1 MKRKSIVRGGGEDEN
16 GDGGTTKKHSSNSS
30 SNNKRKK
37 TKTNSS
43 PSPPVIGTVA
53 TRTRRQTKAIASSWN
68 QPLSILINI
77 MSYADPETI
86 RLLCCVSKQF
96 YDLITNNPGL
106 EHNRV
111 IPLLQISPAED
122 QEDDKGRQ
130 GRLLKQL
137 DRNQNRLHHIRA
149 MKVINPNQFRY
160 SHCDELSR
168 LVNTLQQRFT
178 GVVAL
183 DLSSLRFT
191 KTVFT
196 NCFFLATLRAMLPNL
211 REIDLSSSNIQ
222 SHQLEEFAEECSR
235 LEKITYNHSSD
246 PWGSCSISR
255 TCMDG
260 KHMSPAKNL
269 REIYMDDSDFYAG
282 GAGWSRK
289 KMSDLEN
296 DEYSDIFLFHKCSKG
311 LERVSIKN
319 AKNKTYVGDDG
330 IFSQNV
336 LIKFV
341 RNTPTLK
348 WLRSDLTQD
357 NIDMLRS
364 EQQQRFSKIEF
375 VQ

>member
-1 MKRKSIVRGGGEDEN
+1 MKRRSTVGGEESGQGRN
-16 GDGGTTKKHSSNSS
+16 SHNSND
-30 SNNKRKK
+30 KRKK
-37 TKTNSS
+37 NKKQ
-43 PSPPVIGTVA
+43 PHRPPVLGTVA
-53 TRTRRQTKAIASSWN
+53 TRTRHQQKTNASAWQ
-68 QPLSILINI
+68 QPIPILINI
-77 MSYADPETI
+77 MGYADPETI
-86 RLLCCVSKQF
+86 RMLCCVSQQF

>member
-53 TRTRRQTKAIASSWN
+53 KRTRRQTKAIASSWN

-235 LEKITYNHSSD
+235 LEKITYNHSSGD
-246 PWGSCSISR
+246 SHLS
-255 TCMDG
+255 MDG
-260 KHMSPAKNL
+260 KHMNPAKNL
-269 REIYMDDSDFYAG
+269 KEIYMDDSSLFAPIYSVSTIAVF
-282 GAGWSRK
+282 
-289 KMSDLEN
+289 SDLEN
-296 DEYSDIFLFHKCSKG
+296 NKYSNIFLFHKCSKG

-319 AKNKTYVGDDG
+319 LTRRTGYGLEQKSTVP
-330 IFSQNV
+330 QNV

-357 NIDMLRS
+357 NIEMLQS
-364 EQQQRFSKIEF
+364 EQQQRFSRIEF